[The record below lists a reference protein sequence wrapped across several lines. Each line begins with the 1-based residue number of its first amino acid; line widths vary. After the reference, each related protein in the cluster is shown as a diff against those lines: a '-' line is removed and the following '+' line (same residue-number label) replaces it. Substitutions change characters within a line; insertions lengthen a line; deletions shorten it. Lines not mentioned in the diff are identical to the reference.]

1 MENNVTY
8 VMDHEPSGIPILGK
22 VSAGTPRFSENVDLG
37 FLSNDATKDM
47 TSNKNFF
54 ALQIVGDSM
63 IEDGIYD
70 GNYIVV
76 KYTTDFVNGD
86 IVIAYVNEEATV
98 KRIYKRGS
106 KIILQPANSELQA
119 IEVDPAFSEFR
130 VGGKIID
137 VIRN

>member
-1 MENNVTY
+1 MENNVNY
-8 VMDHEPSGIPILGK
+8 VMDNEPAGIPILGK
-22 VSAGTPRFSENVDLG
+22 VAAGTPRFSENVDLG
-37 FLSNDATKDM
+37 FVTTMVAKNMAL
-47 TSNKNFF
+47 NKNIF

-76 KYTTDFVNGD
+76 KYTTDFTNGD

-106 KIILQPANSELQA
+106 KIILQPANSELEA

-130 VGGKIID
+130 VGGKVID

>member
-1 MENNVTY
+1 MENNVNY
-8 VMDHEPSGIPILGK
+8 VMDNDPTGIPILGK
-22 VSAGTPRFSENVDLG
+22 VAAGTPRFSENVDMG
-37 FLSNDATKDM
+37 FLTSMQAKDM
-47 TSNKNFF
+47 ARNKNIF

-76 KYTTDFVNGD
+76 RYTTEFANGD

-106 KIILQPANSELQA
+106 KIVLQPANSELEP
-119 IEVDPAFSEFR
+119 IEIDPAFSEFR

>member
-1 MENNVTY
+1 MENKFTY
-8 VMDHEPSGIPILGK
+8 TLDQELGGIPILGQ
-22 VSAGTPRFSENVDLG
+22 VAAGAPRFSESVELG
-37 FLSNDATKDM
+37 FLHSPVAPNYTAH
-47 TSNKNFF
+47 KNIF
-54 ALQIVGDSM
+54 ALKIVGDSM

-76 KYTTDFVNGD
+76 KYTTEYTNGD

-106 KIILQPANSELQA
+106 KIILQPANSELQPL
-119 IEVDPAFSEFR
+119 EVDPSFSEFR
-130 VGGKIID
+130 VGGKVID